1 IPHSRDEILVLNPT
15 DVKGNQVGNCA
26 RRHRGFPQRARKSVE
41 MLLTELERVQCGRQF
56 RGSFPGV
63 THCRQRKKAA
73 RERRP
78 ELSFAVLDG
87 SECQPTWAARSWTF
101 VSVEALGCV
110 GSVRTVASCPSQSRV
125 SRTISPSGNSS
136 AS

>member
-1 IPHSRDEILVLNPT
+1 
-15 DVKGNQVGNCA
+15 
-26 RRHRGFPQRARKSVE
+26 
-41 MLLTELERVQCGRQF
+41 MLLTELERVQCGRQV
-56 RGSFPGV
+56 RGSFLALHIV
-63 THCRQRKKAA
+63 DKEKKAA

-78 ELSFAVLDG
+78 ELSFAVLHG
-87 SECQPTWAARSWTF
+87 GECQPTWAARSWTSA
-101 VSVEALGCV
+101 SVEALGCV